1 MTDDPAMSAARDRVL
16 DSLNRLDAARRHAVS
31 VTIGAS
37 TTRHAVTAKFLA
49 RLAESTHASPEL
61 REFSRRVSAKDTTWD
76 RLEFDAK
83 PIPAEVREL
92 RADLSVDWPGNWPL
106 QTEEQ
111 PFRIEWQ

>member
-1 MTDDPAMSAARDRVL
+1 ML
-16 DSLNRLDAARRHAVS
+16 DSLSRLDAARRHADS
-31 VTIGAS
+31 VTIGSS
-37 TTRHAVTAKFLA
+37 TARHTVTAKFLA

-61 REFSRRVSAKDTTWD
+61 REFARRVSVKDTTWD
-76 RLEFDAK
+76 RIELDAK

-92 RADLSVDWPGNWPL
+92 RADPRVDWPGNWPL